1 MQVEQDNTPRNADQ
15 LDGMLA
21 SQRRAIESTASGEQS
36 VSTEAVGHLE
46 AYASLLRGV
55 IQAPASAEPSPA
67 AERAELHRYMFVLEF
82 PDGRWDVAE
91 QQLEMIPC
99 TGDEVSFDDGR
110 LWRVRETRLV
120 RPTPSRKPT
129 RQMFVCATAA

>member
-1 MQVEQDNTPRNADQ
+1 MEQDNTPRNADQ
-15 LDGMLA
+15 FDRVLA
-21 SQRRAIESTASGEQS
+21 SQRRALENTASGEQS
-36 VSTEAVGHLE
+36 VSSEAVGHLE

-55 IQAPASAEPSPA
+55 IPAPASAEASPD
-67 AERAELHRYMFVLEF
+67 AERHGPHRYMFVLEF

-91 QQLEMIPC
+91 RQLEMVPC
-99 TGDEVSFDDGR
+99 AGDEVSFDDGR
-110 LWRVRETRLV
+110 LWRIRETRLV